1 MADNELVR
9 FNGADKLPAHLRAAM
24 KGEPENPFANA
35 IGTGGFPMLSI
46 KGKSFAVV
54 RGDEREIIYQADG
67 ESPASRIPIII
78 LAVNP
83 NRSKIY
89 YKTGYVEGS
98 TDKPDCYSNDGIAP
112 ARDAEKPQC
121 KTCAACPWNEWGSRI
136 SESGQKV
143 KACTDSMR
151 LAVASPDQIND
162 PVLLRVPAASLKA
175 LGQYGNQL
183 AKRHMQPEMVV
194 TSLSFDF
201 TVSHPQLTFKAVG
214 FVDADQ
220 FAEVQAT
227 LEKEHE
233 TIQNIL
239 GLSGVGPG
247 KVETKDASED
257 EDEPKPKPKRRVA
270 PEPEDEDEPKRRAS
284 PKKAET
290 EKKYDSLDEAFEDLD
305 FDD

>member
-1 MADNELVR
+1 
-9 FNGADKLPAHLRAAM
+9 
-24 KGEPENPFANA
+24 
-35 IGTGGFPMLSI
+35 
-46 KGKSFAVV
+46 
-54 RGDEREIIYQADG
+54 
-67 ESPASRIPIII
+67 
-78 LAVNP
+78 
-83 NRSKIY
+83 
-89 YKTGYVEGS
+89 
-98 TDKPDCYSNDGIAP
+98 
-112 ARDAEKPQC
+112 
-121 KTCAACPWNEWGSRI
+121 
-136 SESGQKV
+136 
-143 KACTDSMR
+143 MR

-183 AKRHMQPEMVV
+183 AKRHMQPEMVI

-214 FVDADQ
+214 FVDEDQ
-220 FAEVQAT
+220 FAEVQET

-247 KVETKDASED
+247 VAETEAED
-257 EDEPKPKPKRRVA
+257 EDDEPKPKRRAAPEPEDEDDEPKPKRRAAPEPEDEDEDEEPKRKPKRRVVAETEDEEPKPKPKRRVA
-270 PEPEDEDEPKRRAS
+270 PEPEDEGEDEEVEEPKRRAS

-290 EKKYDSLDEAFEDLD
+290 EKKYDSLDKAFEDLD